1 MAGVQEFIG
10 SWREEAKEG
19 YDQMADALG
28 LPPEKKEFFKSAK
41 TEISYQQD
49 GDQWEIH
56 VGMQGVPNHRTFRF
70 KLGEPYESASLDG
83 SPMKS
88 VMTADGNKFIENHV
102 DEGLQGME
110 MKIVRWL
117 EGGKMI
123 VETNVGALH
132 MKSIYGRV

>member
-1 MAGVQEFIG
+1 MI
-10 SWREEAKEG
+10 S
-19 YDQMADALG
+19 G

-83 SPMKS
+83 SPMKVS
-88 VMTADGNKFIENHV
+88 
-102 DEGLQGME
+102 
-110 MKIVRWL
+110 KIVTLGNQWSLMHAAIYAYWTKKLRTH
-117 EGGKMI
+117 I
-123 VETNVGALH
+123 
-132 MKSIYGRV
+132 SI